1 MSDILIWVGNIMMVV
16 GVVMLAVLVIVWWFL
31 RRINARLDAQ
41 IQDLLKQA
49 EELLVGIEVEVDNN
63 QYFFYNIKD
72 KSFICQGV
80 TAEQLRQGFMSR
92 CPNRNAY
99 FAGGDERAIEYLTQE
114 FARLKEQDETS
125 HSQ

>member
-1 MSDILIWVGNIMMVV
+1 MSDILIWVGNIMMVI
-16 GVVMLAVLVIVWWFL
+16 GVVMLTALVIVWWFL